1 MRNRKFAKQLAVA
14 SVVAGVG
21 AAVLLAH
28 APAMAKPPYPRP
40 STITRTWQLT
50 FRFHK
55 PQRLIMHS
63 PRHKYAHPKTYWV
76 MRYSVVN
83 KTGRARFF
91 YPRVTLITNTGQIVK
106 AGKGVSHGIFEKV
119 KHLFRNPFMQDQTM
133 IIGRILQ
140 GRDNAKHGVVIFA
153 GIDKNVRTLTIYI
166 TGLSGDTAVQT
177 DPLTHRPLVLRKTL
191 RLKYRVPGEAIGIP
205 VHLQYEGRTWVMR

>member
-1 MRNRKFAKQLAVA
+1 MRTGFSRKMLAA
-14 SVVAGVG
+14 
-21 AAVLLAH
+21 AAVTGCVSGAMLMARG
-28 APAMAKPPYPRP
+28 PAVAKPPYPRP

-63 PRHKYAHPKTYWV
+63 PGHKYAKPKTYWV

-83 KTGRARFF
+83 ETGRARFF
-91 YPRVTLITNTGQIVK
+91 YPRITLITNTGQIVK

-119 KHLFRNPFMQDQTM
+119 KRLFRDPFMQDQTM

-140 GRDNAKHGVVIFA
+140 GRDNAKHGVVIFT
-153 GIDKNVRTLTIYI
+153 GLGKGVRSLTIYI

-177 DPLTHRPLVLRKTL
+177 DPVTHRPIVLRKTL
-191 RLKYRVPGEAIGIP
+191 RLKYRIPGEAIGIP
-205 VHLQYEGRTWVMR
+205 VHLQYEGRKWVMR